1 MDPNDKKTKINWFYP
16 HSQKKKEKKMVL
28 FKENRYWFNLRRL
41 VLVYNYF
48 EFDNKSS
55 SYCYNVFLLI
65 F

>member
-16 HSQKKKEKKMVL
+16 HSRKKEKKKLVL
-28 FKENRYWFNLRRL
+28 FKENRYWFNMRRL

-48 EFDNKSS
+48 EFDYKSS
-55 SYCYNVFLLI
+55 SCCYNVFLLI